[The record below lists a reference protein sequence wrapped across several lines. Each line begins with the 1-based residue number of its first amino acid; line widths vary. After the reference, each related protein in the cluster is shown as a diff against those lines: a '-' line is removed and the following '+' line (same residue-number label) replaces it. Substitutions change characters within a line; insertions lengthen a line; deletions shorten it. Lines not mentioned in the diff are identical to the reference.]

1 MKNKIGFEKF
11 GVMIDCSRNAV
22 MNLPAF
28 RKMVDILSSLG
39 YNTIRL
45 YTEDTYE
52 VDGEP
57 YFGYLRGRY
66 TKAEWREMDAYAA
79 AHGMEL
85 IPCIQTLAHLGG
97 IFRYAG
103 YGKIRDIDDIL
114 LVGEER
120 TYELIDHMLCTLS
133 ECFSSRNIHLGMDEA
148 FMLGKGKYLE
158 KNGLQDSAEIIRK
171 HLDRV
176 LMIAKKYGF
185 TCEIWGDMFMHAAYG
200 ATGGVY
206 EAQKDEADKIAPL
219 VPEDLRLCYWD
230 YYHTEISH
238 YEEWIDRHRRLTEN
252 VSFAGGIWTW
262 TGFCPN
268 NSYSLKIT
276 QAAVRACL
284 NKGVREVYF
293 TMWGDNGGECSPFGV
308 LPSLV
313 AASEFARGNFDRQA
327 IRGVFLEKIGVDFDL
342 FCDLE
347 TPDRVYQSPG
357 APPSTDDPSKV
368 MLFTDSFFGI
378 FDLRVRDGVAPGY
391 YRKVAARLKEGES
404 HPEWGYLFR
413 SLRALCKV
421 LEIKFDLGVKTR
433 KAYQAGDRE
442 TLGLLVKEYAQL
454 LVRLDKF
461 YEAFEAFW
469 MTEKKPFGFE
479 VQDIRLGGV
488 RQRVAH
494 CRTRLENYLAGK
506 VKNIPELEEELL
518 QPLGMS
524 GDSVGYNYYGVLPTA
539 NFI

>member
-66 TKAEWREMDAYAA
+66 TKAEWREMDAYAT

-230 YYHTEISH
+230 YYHTEVSH

-252 VSFAGGIWTW
+252 VSFAGGFWTW

-276 QAAVRACL
+276 EAAVSACL

-327 IRGVFLEKIGVDFDL
+327 IRGMFLEKSEWTLI
-342 FCDLE
+342 CSA
-347 TPDRVYQSPG
+347 TWR
-357 APPSTDDPSKV
+357 
-368 MLFTDSFFGI
+368 
-378 FDLRVRDGVAPGY
+378 LRTGY
-391 YRKVAARLKEGES
+391 I
-404 HPEWGYLFR
+404 
-413 SLRALCKV
+413 SLPV
-421 LEIKFDLGVKTR
+421 
-433 KAYQAGDRE
+433 
-442 TLGLLVKEYAQL
+442 
-454 LVRLDKF
+454 
-461 YEAFEAFW
+461 
-469 MTEKKPFGFE
+469 PFLPRT
-479 VQDIRLGGV
+479 IRP
-488 RQRVAH
+488 
-494 CRTRLENYLAGK
+494 K
-506 VKNIPELEEELL
+506 
-518 QPLGMS
+518 
-524 GDSVGYNYYGVLPTA
+524 
-539 NFI
+539 